1 MESKVVAGI
10 ITYNPNLN
18 RLLENVEAIYPQV
31 DSLIIV
37 DNGSSNCNDIENLL
51 ESKNSVCCVFNS
63 ENRGVAK
70 ALNIMAEKAI
80 EMGAEWLLTLD
91 QDSVVAGN
99 MMAEYTQYTS
109 DSTIGIITC
118 RYVDRNTE
126 DISHFTPQ
134 ENSFIP
140 RCITSGTYMN
150 LNVWEQVGGFY
161 EPLFIDQV
169 DFDYCYTVREK
180 GYKILQIGSTYLL
193 HEIGKSKGVYL
204 FGNYHIAF
212 NHSPLRYYYMI
223 RNMIVVAKRHRMW
236 RHYIH
241 AAVRRILIVNRFEDN
256 RWKKNKMMFIGLI
269 HAVIG
274 RTGAYAK

>member
-10 ITYNPNLN
+10 ITYNPDIS
-18 RLLENVEAIYPQV
+18 RLRENVEAIHSQV
-31 DSLIIV
+31 DSLVIV
-37 DNGSSNCNDIENLL
+37 DNGSSNCEDIINLL
-51 ESKNSVCCVFNS
+51 ESKPGVCYVFNS
-63 ENRGVAK
+63 DNVGVAK
-70 ALNIMAEKAI
+70 ALNMMAAKAH

-91 QDSVVAGN
+91 QDSVVAEN
-99 MMAEYTQYTS
+99 MMAEYAQYTS

-126 DISHFTPQ
+126 SISHFTPQ
-134 ENSFIP
+134 ENSFIS

-223 RNMIVVAKRHRMW
+223 RNMIVVAKRHGMW
-236 RHYIH
+236 RHYLHVI
-241 AAVRRILIVNRFEDN
+241 VRRIVIVNKFENN
-256 RWKKNKMMFIGLI
+256 RWKKNLMMLRGIWHSI
-269 HAVIG
+269 IG
-274 RTGAYAK
+274 RLGKYS